1 MCAGHTDSVECVQ
14 MSGGMPFSA
23 TGAVDGNLIIWDNSS
38 LSVRSTCSHLEVRAP
53 PLWQEALQL

>member
-1 MCAGHTDSVECVQ
+1 

-38 LSVRSTCSHLEVRAP
+38 LSVRSTCRHPEVSARLCGSNTLPAGC
-53 PLWQEALQL
+53 LLLC